1 LTAALP
7 GFIIRFLLLVDA
19 CFRKEDL
26 PMRKAILIAALVA
39 GVFALLMIGA
49 CGKKTETAQGSAAD
63 TAQAPVVTVGHV
75 FVDDD
80 VLAGFVDETNHH
92 FGLAR
97 KAFVEKDYA
106 TASAELLKCA
116 GFVKLETT
124 RASGEDRRMLEDA
137 VIRLAE
143 LADAIKGGTI
153 ASVEK
158 LDSAYAHAEL
168 ALAYHHQVKAEELW
182 KEANPKAAGH
192 DLKAAS
198 MHLENSMQYADEKA
212 EADTKAVIK
221 DADDLGQKLVE
232 GTAIAADK
240 VGKAMQDLGA
250 KIEEWGQKSMP
261 PKK

>member
-1 LTAALP
+1 MRRT
-7 GFIIRFLLLVDA
+7 FLVA
-19 CFRKEDL
+19 V
-26 PMRKAILIAALVA
+26 LIAA
-39 GVFALLMIGA
+39 VFAFLMIGA
-49 CGKKTETAQGSAAD
+49 CTQEKKAETASTQGAPVQESAAASQ
-63 TAQAPVVTVGHV
+63 TPSVTPGKVL
-75 FVDDD
+75 VDEEIL
-80 VLAGFVDETNHH
+80 VGFVDEPNHH

-97 KAFVEKDYA
+97 KAFMMKDYA
-106 TASAELLKCA
+106 TTSAELLKCA
-116 GFVKLETT
+116 GFVKLEAT

-168 ALAYHHQVKAEELW
+168 ALAFHHEVKAQEFW
-182 KEANPKAAGH
+182 KAENHKSAGQ

-198 MHLENSMQYADEKA
+198 MHLENSMKYAGEKT
-212 EADTKAVIK
+212 ETDTKAVIE
-221 DADDLGQKLVE
+221 DANDLGQKLIE

-240 VGKAMQDLGA
+240 AGKAMQDLGA
-250 KIEEWGQKSMP
+250 KIEEWGKKTMA

>member
-1 LTAALP
+1 
-7 GFIIRFLLLVDA
+7 
-19 CFRKEDL
+19 
-26 PMRKAILIAALVA
+26 MRKAILMAAVIAGA
-39 GVFALLMIGA
+39 FALLMVGA
-49 CGKKTETAQGSAAD
+49 CGKKKAETAQGSAAD
-63 TAQAPVVTVGHV
+63 TVKTPVVSVGNV
-75 FVDDD
+75 LVDDEIL
-80 VLAGFVDETNHH
+80 VGFVDEPDHH
-92 FGLAR
+92 YGLAR
-97 KAFVEKDYA
+97 KAFIEKDYA
-106 TASAELLKCA
+106 TASAELLKSA
-116 GFVKLETT
+116 GFVKLEAT

-168 ALAYHHQVKAEELW
+168 ALAFHHEVKAEEFW
-182 KEANPKAAGH
+182 KAENHKAAGQ

-198 MHLENSMQYADEKA
+198 MHLENSMKYAGVKA
-212 EADTKAVIK
+212 EADAKTVIK

-250 KIEEWGQKSMP
+250 KIEEWGQKTMP